1 MKKENKKNPKKSSK
15 QITKQK
21 NLKRRWVTFLRM
33 IRYGINNFSRNVWL
47 TVAATAVMTITLLL
61 IFASVV
67 LRNILLDNVEILKD
81 NVSMSIYLKNTTT
94 TEQANEVMSEMKQL
108 GSVKAIDFVSSSKA
122 REEFIQQNSHDSIT
136 LNALN
141 EATNKFPATLHIKV
155 KDINNTIELEEFT
168 KNNSILKKYIDESR
182 KPSFAGSRKSA
193 IQNIGNIVRFA
204 ESGGAI
210 ASAVFILVSSLII
223 FNTIQM
229 AIYTRKEEIEMMKLI
244 GADKSFVR
252 GPFVVEAIVYGF
264 IAAVLATTAG
274 YGTIMYFNNSLN
286 NYISTEH
293 TISLLTSNLAVIIT
307 SMILIGALIGS
318 VSAFF
323 ATRRHLKL

>member
-1 MKKENKKNPKKSSK
+1 MKKETKRNQKKSSK
-15 QITKQK
+15 EVTKQK

-33 IRYGINNFSRNVWL
+33 VRYGINNFSRNVWL

-61 IFASVV
+61 IFTSVV
-67 LRNILLDNVEILKD
+67 LRNLLLDNVTILKET
-81 NVSMSIYLKNTTT
+81 VSMSIYLRNDTNIN
-94 TEQANEVMSEMKQL
+94 QANEIKNDLQKLNSIK
-108 GSVKAIDFVSSSKA
+108 SVDFVSSSQA
-122 REEFIQQNSHDSIT
+122 REEFIRQNSDSPTT

-155 KDINNTIELEEFT
+155 KDINNTTELEEFT
-168 KNNSILKKYIDESR
+168 KNNQTLKKYIDENR

-193 IQNIGNIVRFA
+193 IQNIGNIVKFA
-204 ESGGAI
+204 ESGGAV
-210 ASAVFILVSSLII
+210 ASFVFILVSSLII

-244 GADKSFVR
+244 GADKSFIR

-264 IAAVLATTAG
+264 LAAILATATG
-274 YGTIMYFNNSLN
+274 YGFMFYFNDSLDK
-286 NYISTEH
+286 YISTEH
-293 TISLLTSNLAVIIT
+293 TIYLLTSNIAVIIFG
-307 SMILIGALIGS
+307 MILIGAVIGS
-318 VSAFF
+318 LSAFL